1 MLNKV
6 TLIGWVGQPPE
17 VTQPGSRERKL
28 AKISLSTKRRW
39 TSLDGEAREE
49 TTWHTVEGWEGSAEI
64 LAQVSKGDLLY
75 IDGYIKNEVH
85 EGKFHSAI
93 VAQKVLRLKT
103 ADQGRV
109 TRRASLE
116 DLVRSLDAHD
126 AEVLG
131 KLLAAKHKAES
142 RG

>member
-1 MLNKV
+1 MLNTV

-28 AKISLSTKRRW
+28 ARISLGTKRRW
-39 TSLDGEAREE
+39 TNLDGESREE
-49 TTWHTVEGWEGSAEI
+49 TTWHTVEGWENSAEI

-75 IDGYIKNEVH
+75 IQGYIKNEVH

-116 DLVRSLDAHD
+116 ELVRALDDHD
-126 AEVLG
+126 LEVLG
-131 KLLAAKHKAES
+131 KLLAAKNKARS
-142 RG
+142 RE

>member
-17 VTQPGSRERKL
+17 VTQPGSAGRKL

-39 TSLDGEAREE
+39 TNLDGESCEE

-64 LAQVSKGDLLY
+64 LAQVFKGELLY

-85 EGKFHSAI
+85 AGKFHSAI

-103 ADQGRV
+103 DDQGRV
-109 TRRASLE
+109 TRRGSLE
-116 DLVRSLDAHD
+116 ELVRSLDAHD
-126 AEVLG
+126 VEVLG
-131 KLLAAKHKAES
+131 KLLAAKHRAES